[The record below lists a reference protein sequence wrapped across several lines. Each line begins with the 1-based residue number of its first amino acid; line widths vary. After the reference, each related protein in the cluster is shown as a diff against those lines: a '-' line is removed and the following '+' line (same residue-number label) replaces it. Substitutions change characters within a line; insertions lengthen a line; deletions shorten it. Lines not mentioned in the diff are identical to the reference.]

1 MEQLQSFT
9 KDNLPSYFA
18 WQLRDFARLT
28 WYADMVNHFDETL
41 HPESWHPRYFVLSHG
56 KFLMSSATVLWKT
69 ISFQGISYK
78 MYGLGLVLTYPA
90 HRKQGYGRQVVS
102 AATEYI
108 QHDTQADMALL
119 QTMPALEQFYG
130 EHGWEYT
137 PNIRVL
143 SGSPENRVDD
153 DGWVM
158 MMFLS
163 ARAKQVRKQL
173 EQTPFYFD
181 EHIW

>member
-1 MEQLQSFT
+1 MERLHSFT
-9 KDNLPSYFA
+9 KDSLPSHFA
-18 WQLRDFARLT
+18 WQLRDFARMT
-28 WYADMVNHFDETL
+28 WHEDTDNHFNETL
-41 HPESWHPRYFVLSHG
+41 HPDSWHPSYFILSQD
-56 KFLMSSATVLWKT
+56 KFVISSATVLWKT
-69 ISFQGISYK
+69 ISFQNISYK
-78 MYGLGLVLTYPA
+78 MYGLSLVLTYPA
-90 HRKQGYGRQVVS
+90 HRKQGYGQQVIS
-102 AATEYI
+102 AATDYI
-108 QHDTQADMALL
+108 QQDTQADMALL

-143 SGSPENRVDD
+143 SGSSENPVDD
-153 DGWVM
+153 DSWIM

-163 ARAKQVRKQL
+163 ERARQSRTQF